1 MDPVAPIGSSAE
13 AMVARVAG
21 GATASAADR
30 VAIEMPIAFVY
41 NGESY
46 TVMMGSPGDLED
58 FAVGFSVAEGIVGDA
73 GEVLSAAAAIEGPGL
88 SLSIAIPE
96 ARAAALAGR
105 RRNVAGRTGCGLCG
119 LAEIGAVLRPLARLP
134 ASAPVAAAAI
144 DRAIRELPAHQALNR
159 ETGAI
164 HAAGFATAA
173 GELLA
178 VREDVG
184 RHNALDKLI
193 GAVLRR
199 GLAPAGGIVVTT
211 SRCSMEMVQKTATF
225 GCPVLATVSA
235 PTSLAIE
242 LAEDCGLAVAA
253 FARGEGFNL
262 YTHPERIA

>member
-1 MDPVAPIGSSAE
+1 MDPVAPVGSSAE

-21 GATASAADR
+21 GVRASAADR
-30 VAIEMPIAFVY
+30 IAVEMPIAFVY

-46 TVMMGSPGDLED
+46 TVMMASPGDLED
-58 FAVGFSVAEGIVGDA
+58 FAIGFSVAEGIVAAA
-73 GEVLSAAAAIEGPGL
+73 GEIGPVGAEIQGPGL

-134 ASAPVAAAAI
+134 RTAPIAAAAI
-144 DRAIRELPAHQALNR
+144 DRAIAGLPAHQVLNR

-164 HAAGFATAA
+164 HAAGFATRE

-199 GLAPAGGIVVTT
+199 GLAPADGIVVTT
-211 SRCSMEMVQKTATF
+211 SRCSMEMVQKTASF

-242 LAEDCGLAVAA
+242 LAEDCGMTVAA
-253 FARGEGFNL
+253 FARGAGFNL